1 MKNKYRVTIAR
12 CESYNKDD
20 LKSVISEGL
29 NRLGG
34 LEKYINKQQRICIKP
49 NLLLA
54 ASPDTGITTNPVFIE
69 AVIELIADHTGKPEN
84 IIIADSSSPAVPFT
98 RSGIEKVYRETGL
111 LGIAARTGCSLNLA
125 TDYSSVSNKKGR
137 LLKKIEVINA
147 VQDCQAIINLP
158 KFKTHNLTT
167 ITGAVK
173 NMFGVVPGFT
183 KVGYHLRF
191 SGTTVFTGMLLDLI
205 MLIRPTLNIMDGILG
220 MEGEGPGRS
229 GTPRNTGI
237 VMMSDDPVAMDLVM
251 GKIVDLDE
259 KYNPYIRIARE
270 RGISSADWEN
280 IEITGAV
287 LDEFIIRDF
296 KLPKSAGQEKLI
308 ENRFINTY
316 IIPWVRSS
324 LNPYPYAD
332 MNKCSN
338 CGICQEVC
346 PKKMVIC
353 TERKIEFDYS
363 NCIRCFCCSEMCP
376 EGAIDIKYSF
386 LGNLIL
392 NRLGLAGQRK

>member
-1 MKNKYRVTIAR
+1 MKNKYRVNISR

-20 LKSVISEGL
+20 LKSVILEGL

-34 LEKYINKQQRICIKP
+34 LGKYINEQQRICIKP

-54 ASPDTGITTNPVFIE
+54 ASPDTGITTHPVFIE
-69 AVIELIADHTGKPEN
+69 SVIELIADYTGKPEN

-111 LGIAARTGCSLNLA
+111 FDIAVRTGCSLNLA
-125 TDYSSVSNKKGR
+125 TDYSSVSNKKGK
-137 LLKKIEVINA
+137 LLKKIEVIN
-147 VQDCQAIINLP
+147 VVRDCQAIINLP

-167 ITGAVK
+167 ITGAIK

-191 SGTTVFTGMLLDLI
+191 DSTTVFTGMLLDLV
-205 MLIRPTLNIMDGILG
+205 MLIRPTINIMDGILG

-237 VMMSDDPVAMDLVM
+237 VMISDDPVAMDLVM

-280 IEITGAV
+280 IEITGAM

-296 KLPKSAGQEKLI
+296 KLPKSASQEKLI

-332 MNKCSN
+332 MNKCNN
-338 CGICQEVC
+338 CGTCQKVC
-346 PKKMVIC
+346 PKKVVTC
-353 TERKIEFDYS
+353 TERKIEFNYS

-392 NRLGLAGQRK
+392 NRLGWAGQRK

>member
-1 MKNKYRVTIAR
+1 MKNKVFVSR
-12 CESYNKDD
+12 CKNYKKDD
-20 LKSVISEGL
+20 IKSIILDGL
-29 NRLGG
+29 DRLGG
-34 LEKYINKQQRICIKP
+34 PGKYINKKQKICVKP
-49 NLLLA
+49 NLLLP
-54 ASPDTGITTNPVFIE
+54 ASPDKAITTHPVFIE
-69 AVIELIADHTGKPEN
+69 AVIEVLADHTGKPEN
-84 IIIADSSSPAVPFT
+84 IIIADSFSPAVPFT
-98 RSGIEKVYRETGL
+98 PGGIEKVYRETGL
-111 LGIAARTGCSLNLA
+111 FNIAERTGCSLNLT

-137 LLKKIEVINA
+137 LLKKIEVIDV

-158 KFKTHNLTT
+158 KLKTHNLTT
-167 ITGAVK
+167 ITGAIK

-191 SGTTVFTGMLLDLI
+191 DNTTAFTGMLLDLV

-220 MEGEGPGRS
+220 MEGDGPGRS

-251 GKIVDLDE
+251 GKIMDVDE

-270 RGISSADWEN
+270 RGISSADWKN
-280 IEITGAV
+280 IEIIGAM

-296 KLPKSAGQEKLI
+296 KLPKNAGQEKLI

-332 MNKCSN
+332 MNKCNN
-338 CGICQEVC
+338 CGICQKVC
-346 PKKMVIC
+346 PQKAIIC
-353 TERKIEFDYS
+353 TENNVKFDYS
-363 NCIRCFCCSEMCP
+363 NCTRCFCCSEMCT

-392 NRLGLAGQRK
+392 NRLGWAGRRK